1 MGNLHIID
9 IIFYISFFKFYF
21 SFRAQTLTQADQLSF
36 MFFLN
41 LFCTP
46 EKKKKLRSVKEKTF
60 AFEKLKNN
68 EEKRN

>member
-46 EKKKKLRSVKEKTF
+46 EKKKSLEV
-60 AFEKLKNN
+60 
-68 EEKRN
+68 